1 MRYDRTRLEL
11 PREQKYSEFHTPAR
25 HPIRMKSQRRLPDLR
40 PLPPNVP
47 FEFCPIRASL
57 GVLGRKWALL
67 VLRDVAFFARI
78 RFSEILRN
86 NPGMGPRI
94 LSMRLR
100 ELEKEGFIQ
109 GDASRADRR
118 EVTYRL
124 TRKGLDVMPILTSF
138 IQFGIRYHAERVFED
153 GRSRN
158 LEEVYPVERPRM
170 LGRLLPYA
178 EEAGRIEGPE

>member
-1 MRYDRTRLEL
+1 MGLEL
-11 PREQKYSEFHTPAR
+11 PREQKYSEFHTPLR
-25 HPIRMKSQRRLPDLR
+25 HPVGMKGKTRLPDLH

-67 VLRDVAFFARI
+67 VLRDVAFFGRI
-78 RFSEILRN
+78 RFSEIMRN

-94 LSMRLR
+94 LSMRIR
-100 ELEKEGFIQ
+100 ELEKEGFIHA
-109 GDASRADRR
+109 DANQADRR
-118 EVTYRL
+118 EITYRL

-138 IQFGIRYHAERVFED
+138 IQFGIRYHAARVFED
-153 GRSRN
+153 GRSRE
-158 LEEVYPVERPRM
+158 LEDVYPVERPRM

-178 EEAGRIEGPE
+178 AEAEQADDRL

>member
-1 MRYDRTRLEL
+1 MKR
-11 PREQKYSEFHTPAR
+11 KAR
-25 HPIRMKSQRRLPDLR
+25 VPILR

-67 VLRDVAFFARI
+67 VIRDIAFFGRI
-78 RFSEILRN
+78 RFSEIMRN

-100 ELEKEGFIQ
+100 ELERDDFIQ
-109 GDASRADRR
+109 GESNHADRR

-124 TRKGLDVMPILTSF
+124 TRKGLDVMPILTAF
-138 IQFGIRYHAERVFED
+138 IQFGIRYHAKRVFED
-153 GRSRN
+153 GRPRA
-158 LEEVYPVERPRM
+158 LEDVYPIERPRM

-178 EEAGRIEGPE
+178 VEEGRTDEPS

>member
-1 MRYDRTRLEL
+1 MELEF
-11 PREQKYSEFHTPAR
+11 PREQKYSEFHSLLD
-25 HPIRMKSQRRLPDLR
+25 HPFRMKGKMRLPDLR

-78 RFSEILRN
+78 RFSEIMRN

-100 ELEKEGFIQ
+100 ELEAEGFIQ
-109 GDASRADRR
+109 GDANHADRR
-118 EVTYRL
+118 EITYRL

-153 GRSRN
+153 GRSRD
-158 LEEVYPVERPRM
+158 LEDVYPVERPRM

-178 EEAGRIEGPE
+178 AEADRADGPRP

>member
-1 MRYDRTRLEL
+1 
-11 PREQKYSEFHTPAR
+11 
-25 HPIRMKSQRRLPDLR
+25 MKTKMRLPDLR

-67 VLRDVAFFARI
+67 VLRDVAFFGRI
-78 RFSEILRN
+78 RFSEIMRN

-100 ELEKEGFIQ
+100 ELEEEGFLH
-109 GDASRADRR
+109 GDANVADRR
-118 EVTYRL
+118 EITYRL

-153 GRSRN
+153 GRSRE
-158 LEEVYPVERPRM
+158 LEDVYPVERPRM

-178 EEAGRIEGPE
+178 AEAERTDRLP